1 MRTGRAPRRRGV
13 DNWSRVVDS
22 FTGSVDTLYNNMVKE
37 LKNFINTEIAG
48 PNGPTKQFRGACRCH
63 PPPPWPGSGPSPFV
77 PVPSRSLM
85 ILCAALIG
93 TPPNPGDKCIL
104 HHFGKRQSDKSS
116 TFRVSLYTYIP
127 IYLHTYMIPIS
138 LHTY

>member
-104 HHFGKRQSDKSS
+104 HHFGKRQNDKSS
-116 TFRVSLYTYIP
+116 TFRVSLLPTYLYTYIP
-127 IYLHTYMIPIS
+127 T
-138 LHTY
+138 